1 MELKQEKQI
10 QKEHI
15 PFIPMM
21 ILIAV
26 TNFSAQMNTTAVS
39 ILLPVFMEDFQADII
54 LVQWVVTAY
63 ILATCII
70 APVVGYISDRI
81 SVKKTF
87 LMAAAGFCFCTLLL
101 GFASNIYYLIIM
113 RIAQG
118 IFGGML
124 MPLTQSMIYRYFPT
138 EKQAKAVSI
147 WATTNL
153 IAPTI
158 APSIAGAIADA
169 FSWRFIFF
177 SVFPIV
183 LTVIIAAIK
192 MLPKRTEEEKT
203 EQHKFDYSG
212 LLLSIIG
219 SMSLLLAFSN
229 ITVWGLFSIPVI
241 ALIAIGLF
249 AMVLFF
255 YTESKKAFPLL
266 HVKVFSYKGFLSSV
280 IVLCVGSTLIQTSN
294 NIVPIF
300 LQDIRGFT
308 TTQSALIL
316 LPAPLTIM
324 FIVPLL
330 GKYYDRIG
338 PQKMLYTI
346 LCCGVFACF
355 VLGKINLESSV
366 PFIILALILRDIG
379 SGTLNMPATNMGM
392 QTIPVQYTTHAAAV
406 TSWARQCVT
415 SLSIGLAQTF
425 QKSRIEHYMN
435 KLDMAETDVLY
446 KTSYCSAMSDLFHI
460 IVLCFI
466 IGILAVY
473 FSKPNKNISK
483 K

>member
-1 MELKQEKQI
+1 
-10 QKEHI
+10 
-15 PFIPMM
+15 M

-39 ILLPVFMEDFQADII
+39 ILLPVFMKDFEVDVI

-63 ILATCII
+63 ILATCIVT
-70 APVVGYISDRI
+70 PVVGYIADRI
-81 SVKKTF
+81 SLKRTF
-87 LMAAAGFCFCTLLL
+87 LMAVTGFGMCTLLL
-101 GFASNIYYLIIM
+101 GFASNIFYLIVM

-124 MPLTQSMIYRYFPT
+124 MPLTQSMIYRYFPV
-138 EKQAKAVSI
+138 EKQAKAVSL

-158 APSIAGAIADA
+158 APSLAGVITDIL
-169 FSWRFIFF
+169 SWRCIFF
-177 SVFPIV
+177 FVVPIMFF
-183 LTVIIAAIK
+183 VIIITTK
-192 MLPKRTEEEKT
+192 ILPARPNEEKP

-229 ITVWGLFSIPVI
+229 ITVWGLCSKPIIVLM
-241 ALIAIGLF
+241 AVGLL
-249 AMVLFF
+249 AMALFF
-255 YTESKKAFPLL
+255 YIESKKDFPLL

-280 IVLCVGSTLIQTSN
+280 IVLCVGSILIQSSN
-294 NIVPIF
+294 NIMPFF

-330 GKYYDRIG
+330 GKYYDSIG

-379 SGTLNMPATNMGM
+379 AGTLNMPATNMGM